1 MTPTLTQ
8 IRAALQNLAVKKG
21 RPDYELCTVKAVK
34 RALENGTEHYLIAEL
49 PFFEMKPREEDKP
62 LKPYGARGYAEP
74 RQRKEVE
81 DWLKSYKGNLE
92 KFAILAGCSKSGLFH
107 IKHGRV
113 NCTLDMYNKIMK
125 ARKELE
131 GVAA

>member
-1 MTPTLTQ
+1 MTPTTNQ
-8 IRAALQNLAVKKG
+8 IKEALRILAQRKG
-21 RPDYELCTVKAVK
+21 RPDYELCTVKEVK
-34 RALENGTEHYLIAEL
+34 RALESGTEHHLIAEL
-49 PFFEMKPREEDKP
+49 PFFEVLPREEDKP
-62 LKPYGARGYAEP
+62 LRPCGTRAYPEP

-92 KFAILAGCSKSGLFH
+92 KFAILAGCSAGNLFH
-107 IKHGRV
+107 IRVGRI

-131 GVAA
+131 VAA

>member
-8 IRAALQNLAVKKG
+8 VRQALSNLAKRKG

-34 RALENGTEHYLIAEL
+34 RALENGTEHHLIAEL
-49 PFFEMKPREEDKP
+49 PFFEVLPRGEDEP
-62 LKPYGARGYAEP
+62 LRPCGTRAYPEP

-92 KFAILAGCSKSGLFH
+92 KFAILAGCSAGNLFH
-107 IKHGRV
+107 IRGGRI

-131 GVAA
+131 VAA

>member
-1 MTPTLTQ
+1 MD
-8 IRAALQNLAVKKG
+8 NG
-21 RPDYELCTVKAVK
+21 
-34 RALENGTEHYLIAEL
+34 LEHHLIAEL
-49 PFFEMKPREEDKP
+49 PFFEVLPREEDKP
-62 LKPYGARGYAEP
+62 LRPYGTRAYPEP

-92 KFAILAGCSKSGLFH
+92 KFALLAGCSAGNLLH
-107 IKHGRV
+107 IRGSRI